1 MFPLRTPA
9 RLTARATTRRARTLR
24 GLAALALAAATVA
37 CSEVP
42 AAPLA
47 PAARPNA
54 SLLGGVLGGVLGLV
68 DGVVTLLTSPL
79 RAKALTRKAPI
90 AAQSATQTVGVAGG
104 VITLPGAGLTVV
116 VPPGAV
122 SAPTAITV
130 SAPAGSAVWYDFQ
143 PHGLQ
148 FAVPLQLTQ
157 DLRATNYGALLS
169 PPLKGAY
176 MVEGS
181 QDGAT
186 ALVTELIA
194 TTLDLFKTK
203 ATFPVRHFSGYMVSW
218 GFDDAGTAERF

>member
-1 MFPLRTPA
+1 MLSLRNSA
-9 RLTARATTRRARTLR
+9 RSTSRRASTLR
-24 GLAALALAAATVA
+24 GLAAIALAAATVA

-42 AAPLA
+42 SAPLA
-47 PAARPNA
+47 PATKPNA
-54 SLLGGVLGGVLGLV
+54 GLLSGVLGGVLGLV

-79 RAKALTRKAPI
+79 RAKSLTRKTPI
-90 AAQSATQTVGVAGG
+90 AAQSATATIGLAGG

-116 VPPGAV
+116 VPPGAL

-143 PHGLQ
+143 PHGIT

-157 DLRATNYGALLS
+157 DLRNTNYGALLS

-176 MVEGS
+176 MVDGS
-181 QDGAT
+181 QDGST
-186 ALVTELIA
+186 ALVTELIS

-218 GFDDAGTAERF
+218 GFDDAGSSERF